1 MLVNL
6 SDVLTSQGK
15 TESFITELEL
25 QMYESRLGSFPIVHK
40 EPVSIIATNTGNGK
54 AHIEVTAS
62 LVLMV
67 SCDRCLK
74 DVMKTFDLSFSRQV
88 HAPSTDTEE
97 DPDELSFM
105 EGYQLNVESLIS
117 REILINWPM
126 KVLCKEECKGI
137 CKKCGKDLNTGECN
151 CDTFV
156 PDPRMAAIK
165 DIFNANN
172 KEV

>member
-15 TESFITELEL
+15 AECFVTELEL
-25 QMYESRLGSFPIVHK
+25 QIYECKLGSFRIVHK
-40 EPVSIIATNTGNGK
+40 QPVSITATNTGNGK
-54 AHIEVTAS
+54 AQVEVSTS
-62 LVLMV
+62 LVLMLK
-67 SCDRCLK
+67 CDRCLK
-74 DVMKTFDLSFSRQV
+74 DVTKTFDLSLSRQV
-88 HAPSTDTEE
+88 HAPSVELDE
-97 DPDELSFM
+97 DPDETNFM
-105 EGYQLNVESLIS
+105 EGYQLNVESLIN
-117 REILINWPM
+117 REILMNWPM

-137 CKKCGKDLNTGECN
+137 CTKCGKDLNDGECN

-156 PDPRMAAIK
+156 PDPRMAVIK

>member
-1 MLVNL
+1 MLMNL

-15 TESFITELEL
+15 TDSIIAELEL
-25 QMYESRLGSFPIVHK
+25 QTYECISGSFPIVSNS
-40 EPVSIIATNTGNGK
+40 PVSITATNTGNGK
-54 AHIEVTAS
+54 AHVEVTIS
-62 LVLMV
+62 LVLMM

-74 DVMKTFDLSFSRQV
+74 EVSQNFDLSFSRQV

-117 REILINWPM
+117 REILMNWPM
-126 KVLCKEECKGI
+126 KVLCKEDCRGI
-137 CKKCGKDLNTGECN
+137 CMKCGKDLNTGECN

>member
-6 SDVLTSQGK
+6 SDVLTTADK
-15 TESFITELEL
+15 TEDVTATLE
-25 QMYESRLGSFPIVHK
+25 METYDCRLGTYKVVRK
-40 EPVSIIATNTGNGK
+40 DPVSLHISNTGNGK
-54 AHIEVTAS
+54 AHVKVKTFVT
-62 LVLMV
+62 LLM
-67 SCDRCLK
+67 SCDRCLR
-74 DVMKTFDLSFSRQV
+74 DVEHAFDLSFSIDV
-88 HAPSTDTEE
+88 HAPSEE
-97 DPDELSFM
+97 IDEDADENIYM

-117 REILINWPM
+117 KEMLMNWPL
-126 KVLCKEECKGI
+126 KVLCKSDCKGI
-137 CKKCGKDLNTGECN
+137 CKICGKDLNLGQCD